1 MFLKIRVRGS
11 SSGSEYVHIVFIT
24 AMSDIPN
31 ARTPIKGLIESGTA
45 SMKSGKFR
53 RITNGLKWRQKFL
66 GADTY
71 LIELLSDVIISLRQ
85 IKNGEITGVG
95 TGCSVWPAAH
105 VLCKFFEKS
114 FGPNGLQGK
123 R

>member
-1 MFLKIRVRGS
+1 MTDFPK
-11 SSGSEYVHIVFIT
+11 SGVS
-24 AMSDIPN
+24 
-31 ARTPIKGLIESGTA
+31 IKGLLESGTA
-45 SMKSGKFR
+45 SMKSSKFR

-71 LIELLSDVIISLRQ
+71 PIELLGDMTISLRQ

-105 VLCKFFEKS
+105 VLCKYFEKC
-114 FGPNGLQGK
+114 FGPDGLRGK